1 MTRTLTRVAATLAMG
16 ICVAGATTPARS
28 QTVAEIYSYK
38 APSGMFNEGTSKA
51 DHYRFFQE
59 DAERMAN
66 LRAGRGFVLSTP
78 PSSEV
83 RDVAHQRAGGRTSR
97 WSNFSR
103 P

>member
-1 MTRTLTRVAATLAMG
+1 MTKTFTRVAATLVIG
-16 ICVAGATTPARS
+16 ISVAGATTPVRS
-28 QTVAEIYSYK
+28 QTAAEIYSYK

-66 LRAGRGFVLSTP
+66 LRAGRGFVLSTS

-83 RDVAHQRAGGRTSR
+83 RNVAHQRAGGRTPR